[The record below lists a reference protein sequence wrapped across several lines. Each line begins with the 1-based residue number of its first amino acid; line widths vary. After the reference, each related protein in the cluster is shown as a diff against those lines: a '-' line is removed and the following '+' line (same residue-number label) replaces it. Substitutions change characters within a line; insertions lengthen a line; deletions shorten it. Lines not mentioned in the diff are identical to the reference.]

1 MKAQRPFKMTV
12 VALAAALLACAS
24 ARAQVIT
31 TWSGASS
38 TDWNTPGNW
47 NNGVPADGDSV
58 VIPNTTT
65 KPTMAAGTYPATGR
79 FGSIEVQSS
88 AVVTCLGDT
97 TAINAASGG
106 TALKPHGIGV
116 TILCAS
122 ATVAGTL
129 TADGKGFIDS
139 NVYRGPSGAWDYSAA
154 HGGKPLTV
162 AAGNA
167 YGSVSQPTALGS
179 AGGVNGYHGGGA
191 IKLDATGTIT
201 LNGTI
206 TANGM
211 GGVRRTA
218 AGGSIWLV
226 CDTFVGNGSI
236 RAQGGDASFT
246 GNNAGGGGRVAIAR
260 TTSTFTGVISLRGG
274 RENGLFT
281 QYAGQPG
288 TLWEPNRFPT
298 GTPETP
304 VNLAF
309 GPDSSC
315 QYHFSSTAT
324 NYWNVTI
331 ANGWFEAHGGALS
344 IGNLIMQNRA
354 IFRSDEWAYGV
365 EGKRTMTHL
374 DVTGQFD
381 VSGNSVVYLGAYTY
395 DTDTFS
401 LAAGSTLFPLGDRDA
416 INADS
421 GGTAG
426 IKHGL
431 GPVIR
436 AVNATV
442 NGTIDGVNRGFRL
455 TEGPGYGGWDR
466 GGAHGGRASNLY
478 GATYGRMTRP
488 TALGSGGA
496 QGGSGGSAIMLDV
509 SGTLTI
515 NGSVNLSGGDASR
528 RNGSGGS
535 IWIVAGTLAGSGTIL
550 RANGGAGASGACGG
564 GGRIAIGSVASTYAA
579 VPAVNAGDATAEA
592 GTVFRC
598 TSVNREAMIEK
609 NGPGVRVS
617 TALSVGRHAKGVLLT
632 RNISSWNAGSRLE
645 WSDQSQTQTDQLTLA
660 NTAAYTV
667 SGLAPYAYARAFV
680 NDVAVAGITAADAQ
694 GVLTISGVTLNPSAT
709 VRVELARPGTIITV
723 W

>member
-1 MKAQRPFKMTV
+1 MKTQGTV
-12 VALAAALLACAS
+12 RATLAALATALLACAGT
-24 ARAQVIT
+24 RAQVTT
-31 TWSGASS
+31 TWTGGTS
-38 TDWNTPGNW
+38 TDWNTSGNW
-47 NNGVPADGDSV
+47 NNGVPQDTYN
-58 VIPNTTT
+58 VIVPNTAT
-65 KPTMAAGTYPATGR
+65 KPTMAAGTYPASGR
-79 FGSIEVQSS
+79 FGSFEVQNG
-88 AVVTCLGDT
+88 AIVTCLGDP
-97 TAINAASGG
+97 TAINEASGG

-122 ATVAGTL
+122 ATIAGTL
-129 TADGKGFIDS
+129 TADGRGFVDS
-139 NVYRGPSGAWDYSAA
+139 SVYRGPSGAWDLSAA
-154 HGGKPLTV
+154 HGGKPLIA

-179 AGGVNGYHGGGA
+179 AGGVNASHGGGA

-201 LNGTI
+201 LDGTI
-206 TANGM
+206 TANGLNNQ
-211 GGVRRTA
+211 RRTG

-226 CDTFVGNGSI
+226 CDTFAGIGAI
-236 RAQGGDASFT
+236 RAQGGDASLA
-246 GNNAGGGGRVAIAR
+246 GQNAGGGGRVAIER

-274 RENGLFT
+274 RDNGKFT
-281 QYAGQPG
+281 QFAGQPG
-288 TLWEPNRFPT
+288 TLWEPGRPA
-298 GTPETP
+298 GTPESP
-304 VNLAF
+304 ASLAV
-309 GPDSSC
+309 GPDSSF
-315 QYHFSSTAT
+315 QYHFSGTAT

-331 ANGWFEAHGGALS
+331 SDGWFEPHGGALS
-344 IGNLIMQNRA
+344 ISNLVLQNQA
-354 IFRSDEWAYGV
+354 IFRSDEWAYGR

-374 DVTGQFD
+374 NVTGQFD

-416 INADS
+416 VNEDS
-421 GGTAG
+421 GGTTG
-426 IKHGL
+426 VKHGL

-442 NGTIDGVNRGFRL
+442 NGAINGVNRGFRL
-455 TEGPGYGGWDR
+455 TEGPGYAGWDR
-466 GGAHGGRASNLY
+466 GAAHGGRDSQKL

-509 SGTLTI
+509 AETLTI
-515 NGSVNLSGGDASR
+515 NGSINLSGGDASR

-564 GGRIAIGSVASTYAA
+564 GGRIAIGSVASTYTV
-579 VPAVNAGDATAEA
+579 VPAVNAGDANAEA
-592 GTVFRC
+592 GTLFRC
-598 TSVNREAMIEK
+598 TSVDREALIEK

-632 RNISSWNAGSRLE
+632 RNITSWSAGSRLE

-660 NTAAYTV
+660 NAATYTV
-667 SGLAPYAYARAFV
+667 SGLAPAAYARVFV
-680 NDVAVAGITAADAQ
+680 NDAPVAGITAADAQ
-694 GVLTISGVTLNPSAT
+694 GIVTISGVALNPSAT
-709 VRVELARPGTIITV
+709 VRIELARPGTIITV
-723 W
+723 R